1 MFFSH
6 VLREQKK
13 AKNKT
18 KQNKKK
24 KKRERE
30 QKGLERICALN
41 IGILSWWINLLR
53 WAVVRRIKICVG
65 GFDLV
70 ISLYLL
76 TDRKKKHVLIKI

>member
-24 KKRERE
+24 KRERE

-41 IGILSWWINLLR
+41 IGILS
-53 WAVVRRIKICVG
+53 
-65 GFDLV
+65 
-70 ISLYLL
+70 
-76 TDRKKKHVLIKI
+76 

>member
-24 KKRERE
+24 KKKRERE

-41 IGILSWWINLLR
+41 IGILS
-53 WAVVRRIKICVG
+53 
-65 GFDLV
+65 
-70 ISLYLL
+70 
-76 TDRKKKHVLIKI
+76 